1 MQPVALFPKLEN
13 EKLEKLPLLDISE
26 ESTQP
31 ELFNPKRGANTRI
44 KLVSWNYEK
53 NKKAEGNSPW

>member
-1 MQPVALFPKLEN
+1 MTKIDSKCKVEN

-31 ELFNPKRGANTRI
+31 KLFNPMGGANPRM
-44 KLVSWNYEK
+44 KLIRWNYEK
-53 NKKAEGNSPW
+53 NKKVEGNSPW